1 MLISISTH
9 FKQPPRL
16 QSHSCIA
23 PALFVCLMA
32 CLCLNACNTSQISS
46 GLPTPTNP
54 NPPVNPTPPTV
65 AAISYVDCSAATNGT
80 GTQASPWNTLASVG
94 AATFNPGD
102 QLLFKRGTTC
112 TGVLAPLGSG
122 TTASPIV
129 IDAYGTGPQPIID
142 GGMNAAAIELNNQ
155 QGWEINNL
163 EIVGGDYYGIFINDV
178 APNTTFTHFRL
189 TNLNIHGAHYA
200 TVNLDDSSE
209 VFFSLGYGDAYTDVV
224 IDGVVAHDSEVS
236 DGILVVGGDAWGSGA
251 LGNNITIQNST
262 AYNVDGNGMVIEAAT
277 NGMEQNNV
285 AYNTGHCALRTGC
298 NPNSS
303 GGIWE
308 QFCHGCIVQNNE
320 SYLNQTWDG
329 FDGSDYD
336 IDVWDSNMI
345 VQYNYGHDS
354 AGYCVSTFSAI
365 NVVGTDNIIRYNVCS
380 NNSQLTNSSD
390 PCEIDI
396 STWEGGTLNGLQIY
410 NNTIYFNPATPGAAI
425 HTSYATFSGSD
436 PNLIEN
442 NIIYSTV
449 PWLINTTSDFK
460 LDNNIYFTTGAVPDW
475 NIDGNDYTDFASYKS
490 ASGQD
495 AHSLFTDPMLDNPT
509 YHAVGRPVSAFTLL
523 PGSPAIGTGAD
534 VCTGIVGTCSMGN
547 QDFWGN
553 PLPTGSGFNIG
564 AYQ

>member
-1 MLISISTH
+1 MLISESDKNH
-9 FKQPPRL
+9 RPPRL
-16 QSHSCIA
+16 YSRQPITLLPSVSLA
-23 PALFVCLMA
+23 V
-32 CLCLNACNTSQISS
+32 CLCLAACNGSQISS
-46 GLPTPTNP
+46 DLPAPTSP
-54 NPPVNPTPPTV
+54 NPPTNPTPPTV
-65 AAISYVDCSAATNGT
+65 AAVSYVDCSAPTNGT
-80 GTQASPWNTLASVG
+80 GTQTSPWNTLASVS
-94 AATFNPGD
+94 ATTFNAGD
-102 QLLFKRGTTC
+102 QLLFKRGMTC
-112 TGVLAPLGSG
+112 SGLLAPLGSG

-163 EIVGGDYYGIFINDV
+163 EVVGGNYYGILINDV
-178 APNTTFTHFRL
+178 TPSTTYTHFRL
-189 TNLNIHGAHYA
+189 TNLNIHGAHFA

-209 VFFSLGYGDAYTDVV
+209 VLFSLGYGDAFTDVV

-236 DGILVVGGDAWGSGA
+236 DGILVVAGDAWGSGV

-277 NGMEQNNV
+277 NGLEQNNV

-298 NPNSS
+298 SPNSS
-303 GGIWE
+303 AGIWE

-380 NNSQLTNSSD
+380 NNSQLVNSSD

-410 NNTIYFNPATPGAAI
+410 NNTIYFNPGTPGAAI
-425 HTSYATFSGSD
+425 HTSYATFSGSN

-460 LDNNIYFTTGAVPDW
+460 LDNNIYFTTGAAPDW
-475 NIDGNDYTDFASYKS
+475 NLDGTDYTSLASYQS
-490 ASGQD
+490 VTGQD
-495 AHSLFTDPMLDNPT
+495 AHSLFTDPMVTTPT
-509 YHAVGRPVSAFTLL
+509 YHSVARPTSAFTLL
-523 PGSPAIGTGAD
+523 PGSPAIGSGSD
-534 VCTGIVGTCSMGN
+534 VCASIPAPCSMGT

-553 PLPTGSGFNIG
+553 PLPTSSGFNIG